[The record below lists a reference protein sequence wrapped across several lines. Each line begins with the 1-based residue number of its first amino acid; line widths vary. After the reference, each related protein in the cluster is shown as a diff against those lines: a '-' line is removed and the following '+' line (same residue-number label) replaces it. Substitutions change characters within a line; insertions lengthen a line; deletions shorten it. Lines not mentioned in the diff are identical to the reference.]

1 MPLLQLT
8 VRLRIRIPFVS
19 RVLLAATCFFSAAIH
34 AACLNSLQAETPN
47 AEFTVHGAVV
57 THNTT
62 GLMWMRCALG
72 QKWLE
77 ERGACGQDDASERL
91 YNWQEALT
99 IAHSTPV
106 AGYADWRLP
115 NKNELASIV
124 ERACTGPAIN
134 EAIYPDTPLAY
145 FWTST
150 PSLSV
155 TGFAWR
161 IDFTTGT
168 MVPSEQTNRHHVRLV
183 REL

>member
-1 MPLLQLT
+1 MPLLQPA
-8 VRLRIRIPFVS
+8 VPFPLSVQSVS
-19 RVLLAATCFFSAAIH
+19 KALLAITCFFSAAIH
-34 AACLNSLQAETPN
+34 ATCLNSLETEMPT
-47 AEFTVHGAVV
+47 ADFTVHGAVV

-77 ERGACGQDDASERL
+77 EKGACGQDDASERL
-91 YNWQEALT
+91 YSWPEALI

-134 EAIYPDTPLAY
+134 EDIYPDTPLAY

-155 TGFAWR
+155 EGFAWR
-161 IDFTTGT
+161 INFTTGT